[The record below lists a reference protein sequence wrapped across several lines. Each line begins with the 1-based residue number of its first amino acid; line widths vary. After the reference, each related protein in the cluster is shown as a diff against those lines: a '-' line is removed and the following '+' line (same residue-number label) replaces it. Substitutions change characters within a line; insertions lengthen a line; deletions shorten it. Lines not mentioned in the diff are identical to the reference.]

1 VLALRVVVVLLL
13 VAGLTGCGS
22 SDEEEIRDVFAALE
36 KAREDRDARTA
47 CDRLVTVEEPG
58 RAAEGEAE
66 REREQEA
73 EREGGDEGEGE
84 ADREAAGCERAFEQ
98 TVENARTG
106 LRSYEQDVRK
116 VEVDGHRATADVAI
130 VAVRSDGSEIR
141 RTVKYELAHERGDWR
156 LVLHPE

>member
-36 KAREDRDARTA
+36 KARKDHDARTA

-58 RAAEGEAE
+58 RAAEDEAE
-66 REREQEA
+66 REREE
-73 EREGGDEGEGE
+73 E

-141 RTVKYELAHERGDWR
+141 RTVKYDLAHERGGWR